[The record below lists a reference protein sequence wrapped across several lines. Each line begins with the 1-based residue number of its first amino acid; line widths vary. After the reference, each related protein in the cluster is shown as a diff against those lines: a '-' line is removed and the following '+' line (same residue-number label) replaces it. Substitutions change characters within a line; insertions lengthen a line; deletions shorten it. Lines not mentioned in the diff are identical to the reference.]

1 MANIVWYPGH
11 MKKGL
16 DQIME
21 KVALVDLV
29 IIMLDGRAP
38 FSSINEEF
46 DKLSQNKLKL
56 IVVSKVDLCD
66 RNFLNTQLI
75 ELRKCY
81 EHVIPLKV
89 NDPKTKKKLTD
100 EIDMIAEAKR
110 VRDKSRGMKTQP
122 IKTMVLGIPNVGKSS
137 LINRLVS
144 KKIAP
149 VANIPAYTRGN
160 KWVRINDNIHLL
172 DTPGILPTSFSEERV
187 GINLALIGSIRESI
201 LPNYDL
207 CVYLIDYLKQYYPSS
222 LKERF
227 GIESIT
233 TYTDVI
239 NQICLNRHL
248 VTKSNEPDIARAESL
263 LLKEFKDGL
272 LGKISLER

>member
-1 MANIVWYPGH
+1 MASIQWFPGH

-16 DQIME
+16 DQVME
-21 KVALVDLV
+21 KVSLVDLV
-29 IIMLDGRAP
+29 IIMLDARAP

-56 IVVSKVDLCD
+56 IIVSKVDLCD
-66 RNFLNTQLI
+66 RNYLNKQLI
-75 ELRKCY
+75 ELRKKY
-81 EHVIPLKV
+81 EHMIALKV
-89 NDPKTKKKLTD
+89 NDPKAKKIVTQ
-100 EIDMIAEAKR
+100 EIDKIAEKKR
-110 VRDKSRGMKTQP
+110 IRDKSKGMKVQP

-149 VANIPAYTRGN
+149 VANVPAYTRGN

-172 DTPGILPTSFSEERV
+172 DTPGILPTSFEDERT

-207 CVYLIDYLKQYYPSS
+207 CVYLINYLKEFYPTS

-227 GIESIT
+227 GIQEIT
-233 TYTDVI
+233 TYEEVLPT
-239 NQICLNRHL
+239 ICEVRHL
-248 VTKSNEPDIARAESL
+248 LKSNGELDIARGESL

-272 LGKISLER
+272 LGKISLEK

>member
-1 MANIVWYPGH
+1 MANIQWYPGH

-16 DQIME
+16 DQVME

-75 ELRKCY
+75 ELRKRY

-100 EIDMIAEAKR
+100 EIDKIAESKR
-110 VRDKSRGMKTQP
+110 IRDKSRGMKAQP

-149 VANIPAYTRGN
+149 VANVPAFTRGN

-172 DTPGILPTSFSEERV
+172 DTPGILPTSFEDQKV

-207 CVYLIDYLKQYYPSS
+207 CVYLIDYLKQYYPNS

-239 NQICLNRHL
+239 NQICETRHL
-248 VTKSNEPDIARAESL
+248 VTKSGELDITRGETL

-272 LGKISLER
+272 LGNISLER